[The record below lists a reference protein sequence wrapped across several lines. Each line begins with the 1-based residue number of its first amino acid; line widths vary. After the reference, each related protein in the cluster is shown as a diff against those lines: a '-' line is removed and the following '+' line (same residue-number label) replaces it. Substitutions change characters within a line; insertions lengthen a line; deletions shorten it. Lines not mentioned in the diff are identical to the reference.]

1 MPYNIGMR
9 KGCVYIM
16 QETTG
21 NDVTRMCRNDKI
33 MCAIFAL
40 NFAIIIIWSI
50 ALNLGAPAKNT
61 ERKTTNHSFVQT
73 EKLQNSVESKEYSI
87 VPLSDTIQEEIE
99 QATMSLMA
107 YEAET
112 KQIAAISKQINFKE
126 LEKAALD
133 AESLLSGV
141 VANSVL
147 ECGKKIKELEA
158 IIPETTEPATE
169 APVTTEPVTQEIATE
184 PETEAIVEEIP
195 YVEEPVYME
204 EYVEPVTEAPTT
216 EAPATETPVTYSYTG
231 PVLTAWLGTIQGPSG
246 KETYYN
252 LDMSGVISLMNSCG
266 YNYTY
271 WVRDDGCKMFG
282 DYIMCA
288 ANLNVHPRGSL
299 VETSLGTAI
308 VCDTGGFAYINA
320 YQIDIA
326 TTW

>member
-1 MPYNIGMR
+1 MR

-61 ERKTTNHSFVQT
+61 ERKKANPVFAQT
-73 EKLQNSVESKEYSI
+73 EKLQNSVEQNDSI
-87 VPLSDTIQEEIE
+87 VPLFYAMQEDVE
-99 QATMSLMA
+99 QVTMSLMTN
-107 YEAET
+107 ESVET
-112 KQIAAISKQINFKE
+112 ETESNQLNPEKLKTVLVLSSTSVSETITDTSHKCAKIIEN
-126 LEKAALD
+126 LET
-133 AESLLSGV
+133 
-141 VANSVL
+141 N
-147 ECGKKIKELEA
+147 
-158 IIPETTEPATE
+158 IPETTEPATE
-169 APVTTEPVTQEIATE
+169 VPVTTEAATQEIATE
-184 PETEAIVEEIP
+184 AETEAIVEEIP

-204 EYVEPVTEAPTT
+204 EYVEPVAEAPI
-216 EAPATETPVTYSYTG
+216 TYSYNG
-231 PVLTAWLGTIQGPSG
+231 PVLSSWVGTVQGPSG
-246 KETYYN
+246 KETFYN
-252 LDMSGVISLMNSCG
+252 LDMTGVISLMNSCG
-266 YNYTY
+266 YYYSY

-308 VCDTGGFAYINA
+308 VCDTGTFAYSNP

>member
-1 MPYNIGMR
+1 M
-9 KGCVYIM
+9 YIM

-33 MCAIFAL
+33 MCAIFVL

-61 ERKTTNHSFVQT
+61 ERKKANPVFAQT
-73 EKLQNSVESKEYSI
+73 EKLQNSVEQNDSI
-87 VPLSDTIQEEIE
+87 VPLFYAMQEEVE
-99 QATMSLMA
+99 QVTMSLMTN
-107 YEAET
+107 ESVET
-112 KQIAAISKQINFKE
+112 ETESNQLNPEKLKTVLVISSTSVSETIKDSSHKCAKIIENLEIN
-126 LEKAALD
+126 
-133 AESLLSGV
+133 
-141 VANSVL
+141 
-147 ECGKKIKELEA
+147 
-158 IIPETTEPATE
+158 IPETTEPATE
-169 APVTTEPVTQEIATE
+169 VPVTTEAATQEIATE
-184 PETEAIVEEIP
+184 AETEAIVEEIP

-204 EYVEPVTEAPTT
+204 EYVEPVTEAPI
-216 EAPATETPVTYSYTG
+216 TYSYNG
-231 PVLTAWLGTIQGPSG
+231 PVLSSWVGTVQGPSG
-246 KETYYN
+246 KETFYN
-252 LDMSGVISLMNSCG
+252 LDMTGVISLMNSCG
-266 YNYTY
+266 YYYSY

-308 VCDTGGFAYINA
+308 VCDTGTFAYSNP